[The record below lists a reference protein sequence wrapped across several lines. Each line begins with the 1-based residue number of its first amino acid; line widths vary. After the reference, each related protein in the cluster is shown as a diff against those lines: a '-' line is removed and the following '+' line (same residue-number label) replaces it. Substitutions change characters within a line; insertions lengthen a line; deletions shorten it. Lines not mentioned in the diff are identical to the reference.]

1 MFSFVESFLISLT
14 VKGLLVIFEKP
25 TNPASLTALV
35 KSVLKWSKL
44 YHRL

>member
-25 TNPASLTALV
+25 TNPASLALSAIMVAV
-35 KSVLKWSKL
+35 KGLPSLVV
-44 YHRL
+44 